1 MTKIIRADRLID
13 GSSRA
18 PISDPIVV
26 VDDETIT
33 GVYSGE
39 APAGTTPADAEVLD
53 YAGCTL
59 LPGLIDAHVHLILP
73 GDNTPFEDT
82 VREPDGVLVAS
93 AANAARTALE
103 AGITTVRDTGGR
115 GDTTFQLRR
124 TLQLGLGL
132 GPRMLLVG
140 QPVTITGGH
149 TWYLG
154 GEADGVE
161 GVKIKVRQLAK
172 AGADWIKVMG
182 SGGGTLNTISYKP
195 SFRREELVA
204 IADEAH
210 RLNRKVTVHC
220 LCAEA
225 MENAI
230 AAGVDGIEH
239 AGFIINEAGDQRFV
253 PEIAEKLASAGIPI
267 TTTLAVGYDVVTA
280 YGNRGELPAEEQ
292 VFLDR
297 WKMMLADN
305 LEQFRQFR
313 EAGVKFIAGTDAGWR
328 LTRFDDLANELYLM
342 TEGGMGPLE
351 AIQAGTSYSAEVLG
365 IADKVGT
372 VKAGLAADIIAVSGD
387 PVTDLRR
394 LLDVQFVLQGGT
406 VRVAGGRPA
415 RENRSV
421 FAGVS

>member
-1 MTKIIRADRLID
+1 MTKIIRAGKLID
-13 GSSRA
+13 GTGSA
-18 PISDPIVV
+18 PIPDPIVM
-26 VDDETIT
+26 VDGDTIT
-33 GVYSGE
+33 GVYSGQ
-39 APAGTTPADAEVLD
+39 APEGTVPADAEVFD
-53 YAGCTL
+53 YPGCTL
-59 LPGLIDAHVHLILP
+59 LPGLIDAHVHLNLP
-73 GDNTPFEDT
+73 GNDTPFEET

-93 AANAARTALE
+93 AASAARVALE

-124 TLQLGLGL
+124 ALELGLGR

-154 GEADGVE
+154 GEADGVD
-161 GVKIKVRQLAK
+161 GVRLKVRQLAK

-195 SFRREELVA
+195 SFHREELIA

-210 RLNRKVTVHC
+210 RLNRKITVHC

-225 MENAI
+225 LENAV

-239 AGFIINEAGDQRFV
+239 AGFIINEAGEQRFV
-253 PEIAEKLASAGIPI
+253 PQIAEQIAAAGITV
-267 TTTLAVGYDVVTA
+267 TTTLVVGYDIVNALDTA
-280 YGNRGELPAEEQ
+280 SKLPPEQ
-292 VFLDR
+292 EAFLDR

-305 LEQFRQFR
+305 LEQFRKFR
-313 EAGVKFIAGTDAGWR
+313 AAGVKFIAGTDAGWR

-342 TEGGMGPLE
+342 TEGGMSALE
-351 AIQAGTSYSAEVLG
+351 AIQSGTSYSAEVLG

-372 VKAGLAADIIAVSGD
+372 VKPGLIADIIAVAGD
-387 PVTDLRR
+387 PLADLRKLRDVR
-394 LLDVQFVLQGGT
+394 LVLQGGT
-406 VRVAGGRPA
+406 VRVAGGQGA
-415 RENRSV
+415 REEYPT
-421 FAGVS
+421 FAEAI

>member
-18 PISDPIVV
+18 PVADPVV
-26 VDDETIT
+26 VIDGETIT
-33 GVYSGE
+33 GVYSG
-39 APAGTTPADAEVLD
+39 AVPDGVAPADAEVLD
-53 YAGCTL
+53 YTGCTL

-73 GDNTPFEDT
+73 GNDTPFEDT

-115 GDTTFQLRR
+115 ADTTFQLRR
-124 TLQLGLGL
+124 ALQLGLGL
-132 GPRMLLVG
+132 GPRLLLVG

-161 GVKIKVRQLAK
+161 GVKLKVRQLAK

-195 SFRREELVA
+195 SFRREELIA

-253 PEIAEKLASAGIPI
+253 PEIAEKLAAAGIPI
-267 TTTLAVGYDVVTA
+267 TTTLAVGYDIVTA
-280 YGNRGELPAEEQ
+280 YGDRGGLPPAEQ
-292 VFLDR
+292 QYLDR

-305 LEQFRQFR
+305 LEQFRSFR
-313 EAGVKFIAGTDAGWR
+313 AAGVKFIAGTDAGWR

-351 AIQAGTSYSAEVLG
+351 AIQSGTSYSAEVLG
-365 IADKVGT
+365 IADTVGT
-372 VKAGLAADIIAVSGD
+372 VKAGLTADVIAVPGD
-387 PVTDLRR
+387 PLTDLRR
-394 LLDVQFVLQGGT
+394 LLDVRLVLQGGT
-406 VRVAGGRPA
+406 VRVADGRPV
-415 RENRSV
+415 RENHSV
-421 FAGVS
+421 LAGVS